1 MTAGSESTAVMITNG
16 RAVIPLQYAAQV
28 ASDMLCLL
36 SPQSSHL
43 PDIGISSVAEVAIS
57 TPIAATRA
65 PWTVSPMARV
75 KAKKVATIRRV
86 FLDIALKLTNE
97 GSNYQ

>member
-1 MTAGSESTAVMITNG
+1 M
-16 RAVIPLQYAAQV
+16 PLQYAAQV

-43 PDIGISSVAEVAIS
+43 PDIGISPVAEVAIS

-75 KAKKVATIRRV
+75 KAKQMAMIRRV
-86 FLDIALKLTNE
+86 FFGIVVKLANG
-97 GSNYQ
+97 GSNCQWR